1 MSDSADERIEYLSS
15 EIARHSELYYNH
27 SAPEISDSDFDRLW
41 DELKKLDPD
50 NEVLHRVG
58 PEPLP
63 GTEKVEHMFP
73 MLSLDK
79 GTTDDDIIHFVTQS
93 TSGGKRYLA
102 QPKLDGSALSLE
114 YISGNL
120 HRAATRGSGERGED
134 VTLNAKLVANIPT
147 RLNYP
152 YTIHVRGEVVM
163 PLKIFEEKYRD
174 VSPNPRNLCSGAL
187 RQKHGDGKAEASD
200 LIFCAYDVKFPL
212 DSPIV
217 KYDSELL
224 HWLQK
229 AGIEPAP
236 WEIFESETP
245 QDEMIEF
252 TKEWSMKRPSYEY
265 EIDGIVFK
273 VDELDNR
280 EKLGFTAHHPRWA
293 LAWKF
298 PSQEAHSVLLGVDWQ
313 TGRTGSVTPVARIA
327 PQMVGG
333 VTVENVTLH
342 NVGEV
347 ERLGIKIGDK
357 VKITRRG
364 DVIPKIIEN
373 LGPASSNDLR
383 DRYHADGTKFSGS
396 LSHRDIIIPQICP
409 SCDRNLTMEGAFLR
423 CLSLDCGARTAR
435 SLTYWCRS
443 LEIDGIGEKL
453 IETLLDHQL
462 IKSISDMYRL
472 THDQLSE
479 LDRMGNKSANNVI
492 SELDKTR
499 RLNLAK
505 FLHALGLERIGPE
518 VATSISQH
526 FTSLE
531 KLLHWVDEGE
541 NSELTEID
549 GIGEKVALI
558 FREGIIKRRS
568 LIDELKEIISVT
580 DEGKKSGGILDGLS
594 FCITGSLS
602 RPRKE
607 IAEDIKNVGGKVVS
621 NVSGNLD
628 YLVAGESAGSKLEKA
643 ENLGVKILSEQDLL
657 KLVKEIGTDDIS
669 SERTGTLEDWI

>member
-1 MSDSADERIEYLSS
+1 MIEY
-15 EIARHSELYYNH
+15 
-27 SAPEISDSDFDRLW
+27 
-41 DELKKLDPD
+41 
-50 NEVLHRVG
+50 
-58 PEPLP
+58 
-63 GTEKVEHMFP
+63 
-73 MLSLDK
+73 
-79 GTTDDDIIHFVTQS
+79 
-93 TSGGKRYLA
+93 
-102 QPKLDGSALSLE
+102 
-114 YISGNL
+114 
-120 HRAATRGSGERGED
+120 
-134 VTLNAKLVANIPT
+134 
-147 RLNYP
+147 
-152 YTIHVRGEVVM
+152 
-163 PLKIFEEKYRD
+163 
-174 VSPNPRNLCSGAL
+174 
-187 RQKHGDGKAEASD
+187 
-200 LIFCAYDVKFPL
+200 
-212 DSPIV
+212 
-217 KYDSELL
+217 
-224 HWLQK
+224 
-229 AGIEPAP
+229 
-236 WEIFESETP
+236 
-245 QDEMIEF
+245 
-252 TKEWSMKRPSYEY
+252 TKEWSLKRPSYEY

-298 PSQEAHSVLLGVDWQ
+298 PSQEAHSVLLDVDWQ

-373 LGPASSNDLR
+373 LGPALSKDLE
-383 DRYHADGTKFSGS
+383 DRYHADGTKFSGT

-409 SCDRNLTMEGAFLR
+409 ACQRSLTMEGAFLR
-423 CLSLDCGARTAR
+423 CLSLDCDARTAR
-435 SLTYWCRS
+435 SLIYWCRS

-453 IETLLDHQL
+453 IETLLDNEL
-462 IKSISDMYRL
+462 ITSISDMYRL
-472 THDQLSE
+472 THNQLSE
-479 LDRMGNKSANNVI
+479 LDRMGDKSANNVI
-492 SELDKTR
+492 SELNKTR
-499 RLNLAK
+499 TLNLAK
-505 FLHALGLERIGPE
+505 FLYALGLERIGPE

-568 LIDELKEIISVT
+568 LIDELKGIISVT

-621 NVSGNLD
+621 SVSGNLD

-657 KLVKEIGTDDIS
+657 KLVNEIDTDDIS
-669 SERTGTLEDWI
+669 SVKTGTLEDWI